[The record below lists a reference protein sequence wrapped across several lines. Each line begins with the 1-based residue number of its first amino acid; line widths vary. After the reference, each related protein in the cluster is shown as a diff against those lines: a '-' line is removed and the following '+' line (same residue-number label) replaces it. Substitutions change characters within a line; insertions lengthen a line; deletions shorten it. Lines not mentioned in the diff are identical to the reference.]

1 MQRIRLGA
9 LLEAS
14 LPFWESLAES
24 DKNLLMTS
32 ARLQKYRPGTILQN
46 STDEYSPGVQ
56 IVVRG
61 RARAFI
67 SSPDGKQLTLKHYLE
82 SENFVIG
89 ISCVL
94 GDYTCDVSVET
105 ETECEVL
112 LIPRSVFVPLF
123 DANPAVRAASMA
135 MLGAKLSKTIHALEA
150 LTFSGM
156 KSRLAHMLLEQSVLA
171 GSAVFKVTHA
181 DIAADIGTVREVVTR
196 LLKRFQTEGLLTL
209 YRGRIRLDD
218 IPALMNIR
226 GDFLGSVSNVIYLP
240 EPANAFAESPRRI
253 V

>member
-1 MQRIRLGA
+1 MPRIRLES

-14 LPFWESLAES
+14 LPFWDILTEA
-24 DKNLLMTS
+24 DKNNLLTC
-32 ARLQKYRPGTILQN
+32 ARLQKYKPGTILQH

-56 IVVRG
+56 IVVSG

-67 SSPDGKQLTLKHYLE
+67 SSPDGKQLTLKHYID
-82 SENFVIG
+82 SEYFVIG
-89 ISCVL
+89 ISCVF

-112 LIPRSVFVPLF
+112 MIPRSAFMPLF
-123 DANPAVRAASMA
+123 DSNLAVRAASME
-135 MLGAKLSKTIHALEA
+135 MLGLKLSRIIHSLEA
-150 LTFSGM
+150 FTFSGM
-156 KSRLAHMLLEQSVLA
+156 KSRLANMLIEQSVLA
-171 GSAVFKVTHA
+171 GSPVFKTTHA

-209 YRGRIRLDD
+209 YRGKIRLDN
-218 IPALMNIR
+218 IPALMDIR
-226 GDFLGSVSNVIYLP
+226 GDFLGSVGSIIDLQDP
-240 EPANAFAESPRRI
+240 SPAFADTSRRI